1 LLQLASALPQ
11 ISWTPL
17 DAKDL
22 TAGMPAFPTINVNT
36 TIGNNNFWLDESMK
50 TSDEATFAMQNDVS
64 AF

>member
-17 DAKDL
+17 DVKDL
-22 TAGMPAFPTINVNT
+22 TAGKPAFPTNNVNT
-36 TIGNNNFWLDESMK
+36 TIGNDNFWLDESMK
-50 TSDEATFAMQNDVS
+50 TSDEATPAMQNDVS